1 MTKTVREN
9 LIVLNWISSEMTVD
23 LIMEDSRW
31 KTLNLLHIVNTAFK
45 ETLSH
50 LNMRSENFIC
60 CILACS
66 SKKIKGL
73 NAQFRG
79 KNSSTNVL
87 SFPSATEICE
97 VKSGSKFEANVDL
110 FELGDIAIA
119 YEVCKKEAN
128 VSKIEFEHHVYHL
141 IIHSVLHLLGYDHEE
156 EKNAVEMQRIEVQ
169 VLANLGIS
177 NPYSNNL

>member
-1 MTKTVREN
+1 M
-9 LIVLNWISSEMTVD
+9 SVD
-23 LIMEDSRW
+23 LIMEDARW
-31 KTLNLLHIVNTAFK
+31 KTLNLLQIANAAFK

-50 LNMRSENFIC
+50 LDMRSENFIC

-66 SKKIKGL
+66 SKEIKCL
-73 NAQFRG
+73 NAKFRG
-79 KNSSTNVL
+79 KNNSTNVL
-87 SFPSATEICE
+87 SFPSTSEIYKL
-97 VKSGSKFEANVDL
+97 KSSPKFEANIDP

-119 YEVCKKEAN
+119 YEVCKKEADF
-128 VSKIEFEHHVYHL
+128 SKIDFEHHVYHL

-156 EKNAVEMQRIEVQ
+156 EKNAVEMERIEVQ

>member
-1 MTKTVREN
+1 M
-9 LIVLNWISSEMTVD
+9 SVD
-23 LIMEDSRW
+23 LIMEDARW
-31 KTLNLLHIVNTAFK
+31 KTLNLLQIANTAFK
-45 ETLSH
+45 ETLLQ

-73 NAQFRG
+73 NTQFRG

-87 SFPSATEICE
+87 SFPSTLEIRK
-97 VKSGSKFEANVDL
+97 VKSSSQFEANVDP

-119 YEVCKKEAN
+119 FEVCKKEAD
-128 VSKIEFEHHVYHL
+128 VSKIDFEHHVYHL

-156 EKNAVEMQRIEVQ
+156 EKNAAEMEKIEVQ
-169 VLANLGIS
+169 VLANLGIN
-177 NPYSNNL
+177 NPYL